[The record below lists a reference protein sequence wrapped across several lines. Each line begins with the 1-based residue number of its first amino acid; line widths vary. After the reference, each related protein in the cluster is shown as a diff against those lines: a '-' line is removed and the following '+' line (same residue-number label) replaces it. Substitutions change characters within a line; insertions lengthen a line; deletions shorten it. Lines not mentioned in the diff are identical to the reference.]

1 MGSWEQEK
9 YSQSYTDEEFEN
21 KGETV
26 KPKSWNLIWKS
37 LILITETLKKKFDQ
51 VFNCLPHFGN
61 SRTLRGYDVRA
72 LQLKIYIHFYTYISL
87 HPCIYLFTY
96 I

>member
-21 KGETV
+21 KGESV

-37 LILITETLKKKFDQ
+37 LILITETLKKKNLIRSST
-51 VFNCLPHFGN
+51 VCLILATAG
-61 SRTLRGYDVRA
+61 L
-72 LQLKIYIHFYTYISL
+72 
-87 HPCIYLFTY
+87 
-96 I
+96 